1 MKSSCLHGVL
11 NSNTR
16 TSPPPTN
23 PSNETRGRCP
33 SDLLVGGTV
42 VSTYRTSVVPNFDC
56 DYYDVKFSF
65 NCLIE
70 VAI

>member
-1 MKSSCLHGVL
+1 MEFGTVIHTRPLPHPSS
-11 NSNTR
+11 
-16 TSPPPTN
+16 
-23 PSNETRGRCP
+23 ETRGRYP

-42 VSTYRTSVVPNFDC
+42 VSTYRTAVVPNFDC